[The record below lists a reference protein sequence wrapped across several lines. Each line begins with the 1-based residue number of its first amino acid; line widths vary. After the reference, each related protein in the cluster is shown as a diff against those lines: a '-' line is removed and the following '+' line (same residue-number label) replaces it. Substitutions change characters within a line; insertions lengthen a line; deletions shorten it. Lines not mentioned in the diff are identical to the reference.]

1 MQGQLTC
8 PGGRGRGLLDVSH
21 SMLAMVGLIGS
32 RWFGQHAVRIRFA
45 VTILYIAAILI
56 LVGLHLFVQ

>member
-1 MQGQLTC
+1 MFA
-8 PGGRGRGLLDVSH
+8 PVSDELMRTGTLV
-21 SMLAMVGLIGS
+21 SMLAMAGLIGS
-32 RWFGQHAVRIRFA
+32 RWFGQHAVRVRFA